1 MTTDRLQL
9 IREQARKLKEDANPK
24 PTIPVKQ
31 LEEEVQPVP
40 TLPQEYK
47 GSSFLSITKSNKVNT
62 VQDIVAKFAIQE
74 EVAEQVQVTEEQGK
88 RINKALGRM
97 VTGVA
102 AAVPLLCR
110 GDACSYK
117 ESCVTGDTLVLG
129 IDGYKRIDSLGR
141 GHIIF
146 SYNLET
152 KFLEKDTVMAMTPTG
167 IKPIYEVRTKQGNV
181 IKVTSNHQF
190 LTVTSN
196 GDFEWLS
203 LDTGLGISS
212 TLVVE
217 DMTITYDDDYLETFG
232 DCFEDHIVSIVYL
245 GEEEVFDITVQNNQN
260 FVANNIVIHN
270 CPIFKENAHPL
281 GERCPVEIS
290 LIEIWAQEYIED
302 LNIDPN
308 SIIEL
313 QTLSRLLEISILER
327 RLTEYMSIHDPDLTA
342 DFITSVDQEGNAISN
357 KGPSIAFEQ
366 REKLDRAKMKHL
378 ESLNATRERKLK
390 IQQQMQQETKTD
402 TGIQDVRSDL
412 SEVVRL
418 LKKEK
423 EAKIVGEG

>member
-74 EVAEQVQVTEEQGK
+74 EVAEQIQVTEEQGK

-190 LTVTSN
+190 LTVNSN

-203 LDTGLGISS
+203 LDTGLCISS

>member
-9 IREQARKLKEDANPK
+9 IREQARKLKEEAS
-24 PTIPVKQ
+24 PTTIIPVKQ
-31 LEEEVQPVP
+31 IEEDVQPVP
-40 TLPQEYK
+40 NLPTEFK
-47 GSSFLSITKSNKVNT
+47 GSSFLSIKRNKNSNT
-62 VQDIVAKFAIQE
+62 VEDIVAKFAIQE
-74 EVAEQVQVTEEQGK
+74 DVANQVQVTQEQGL

-110 GDACSYK
+110 GDGCSYK
-117 ESCVTGDTLVLG
+117 ESCVTGDTLVLTTKG
-129 IDGYKRIDSLGR
+129 HKRIDTLEKGSV
-141 GHIIF
+141 IF

-152 KFLEKDTVMAMTPTG
+152 KFLEKDTITAFTPTG
-167 IKPIYEVRTKQGNV
+167 IKPIYEIRTKQGNA
-181 IKVTSNHQF
+181 IKVTSNHLF
-190 LTVTSN
+190 LTANKN
-196 GDFEWLS
+196 GEFEWLS

-217 DMTITYDDDYLETFG
+217 DMTITYDDEYLDTYG
-232 DCFEDHIVSIVYL
+232 DCFEDHITSIVYL
-245 GEEEVFDITVQNNQN
+245 GEEEVFDITVKNNEN

-281 GERCPVEIS
+281 GERCPIEIS
-290 LIEIWAQEYIED
+290 LIEIWAQEFIEE

-390 IQQQMQQETKTD
+390 VQQQMQQEAKTD
-402 TGIQDVRSDL
+402 TGIQDVRRDV

>member
-74 EVAEQVQVTEEQGK
+74 EVAEQIQVTEEQGK

-190 LTVTSN
+190 LTVNSN

>member
-9 IREQARKLKEDANPK
+9 IREQAKRLKEEST
-24 PTIPVKQ
+24 PTTIIPVKQ
-31 LEEEVQPVP
+31 IEEDIQPVP
-40 TLPQEYK
+40 NLPTEFK
-47 GSSFLSITKSNKVNT
+47 GSSFLSIKRNKASNT
-62 VQDIVAKFAIQE
+62 VEDIVAKFAIQE
-74 EVAEQVQVTEEQGK
+74 EVANQVQVTEEQGK

-102 AAVPLLCR
+102 AAVPLICR
-110 GDACSYK
+110 GDGCSYK
-117 ESCVTGDTLVLG
+117 ESCVTGDTLVLTISG
-129 IDGYKRIDSLGR
+129 HKRIDALSR
-141 GHIIF
+141 GQIIY

-152 KFLEKDTVMAMTPTG
+152 KFLEKDTVMALTPTG
-167 IKPIYEVRTKQGNV
+167 IKPIYEIRTKQGNS
-181 IKVTSNHQF
+181 IKVTSNHLF
-190 LTVTSN
+190 LTVKED
-196 GDFEWLS
+196 GEFEWLS

-217 DMTITYDDDYLETFG
+217 DMTITYDDEYLDTYG
-232 DCFEDHIVSIVYL
+232 DCFEDHITSIVYL
-245 GEEEVFDITVQNNQN
+245 GEEEVFDLTVKDNEN

-281 GERCPVEIS
+281 GERCPIEIS
-290 LIEIWAQEYIED
+290 LIEIWAQEFIEE

-378 ESLNATRERKLK
+378 ESLNMTRERKQK
-390 IQQQMQQETKTD
+390 VQQQMQQDVKTD
-402 TGIQDVRSDL
+402 TGIQDIRKDL
-412 SEVVRL
+412 SEVVRQ
-418 LKKEK
+418 LKREK
-423 EAKIVGEG
+423 EAKIVGES

>member
-24 PTIPVKQ
+24 PIIPVKQ

-40 TLPQEYK
+40 SLPQEYK
-47 GSSFLSITKSNKVNT
+47 GSSFLSITKNNKLNT

-74 EVAEQVQVTEEQGK
+74 EVAEQIQVTEEQGK

-102 AAVPLLCR
+102 AAVPLICR
-110 GDACSYK
+110 GDGCSYK
-117 ESCVTGDTLVLG
+117 ESCVTGDTLVLTTKG
-129 IDGYKRIDSLGR
+129 HRRIDTLQKGDL
-141 GHIIF
+141 IF
-146 SYNLET
+146 SYNLAT
-152 KFLEKDTVMAMTPTG
+152 KFLEKDTVVAFTPTG
-167 IKPIYEVRTKQGNV
+167 VKAIYEVRTKQGNV

-190 LTVTSN
+190 LTVNSQGN
-196 GDFEWLS
+196 FEWLS
-203 LDTGLGISS
+203 LDTGLGVSS

-232 DCFEDHIVSIVYL
+232 DCFEDHIISIVYL

-390 IQQQMQQETKTD
+390 VQQQMQQDLKTD

-412 SEVVRL
+412 SEVVKL

-423 EAKIVGEG
+423 EAKIVGNS

>member
-40 TLPQEYK
+40 SLPQEYK
-47 GSSFLSITKSNKVNT
+47 GSSFLSITKNNKLNT

-74 EVAEQVQVTEEQGK
+74 EVAEQIQVTEEQGK

-102 AAVPLLCR
+102 AAVPLICR
-110 GDACSYK
+110 GDGCSYK
-117 ESCVTGDTLVLG
+117 ESCVTGDTLVLTTKG
-129 IDGYKRIDSLGR
+129 HRRIDTLQKGDL
-141 GHIIF
+141 IF
-146 SYNLET
+146 SYNLTT
-152 KFLEKDTVMAMTPTG
+152 KFLEKDTVVAFTPTG
-167 IKPIYEVRTKQGNV
+167 AKAIYEVRTKLGNV

-190 LTVTSN
+190 LTVNSQGN
-196 GDFEWLS
+196 FEWLS

-232 DCFEDHIVSIVYL
+232 DCFEDHIISIIYL
-245 GEEEVFDITVQNNQN
+245 GVEEVFDITVQNNQN

-390 IQQQMQQETKTD
+390 VQQQMQQDIKTD

-412 SEVVRL
+412 SEVVKL

-423 EAKIVGEG
+423 EAKIVGNS

>member
-9 IREQARKLKEDANPK
+9 IRDQARKLKEQANPQ
-24 PTIPVKQ
+24 PIIPVTQ

-40 TLPQEYK
+40 ALPQEFK
-47 GSSFLSITKSNKVNT
+47 GSSFLSITRNSKINT
-62 VQDIVAKFAIQE
+62 VEDIISKFAIQE
-74 EVAEQVQVTEEQGK
+74 EVAEQIQVTEEQGK

-110 GDACSYK
+110 GDGCSYK

>member
-24 PTIPVKQ
+24 PIIPVKQ

-40 TLPQEYK
+40 SLPQEYK
-47 GSSFLSITKSNKVNT
+47 GSSFLSITKNNKLNT

-74 EVAEQVQVTEEQGK
+74 EVAEQIQVTEEQGK

-102 AAVPLLCR
+102 AAVPLICR
-110 GDACSYK
+110 GDGCSYK
-117 ESCVTGDTLVLG
+117 ESCVTGDTLVLTTKG
-129 IDGYKRIDSLGR
+129 HRRIDTLQKGDL
-141 GHIIF
+141 IF
-146 SYNLET
+146 SYNLAT
-152 KFLEKDTVMAMTPTG
+152 KFLEKDTVVAFTPTG
-167 IKPIYEVRTKQGNV
+167 VKAIYEVRTKQGNV

-190 LTVTSN
+190 LTVNSQGN
-196 GDFEWLS
+196 FEWLS

-232 DCFEDHIVSIVYL
+232 DCFEDHIISIVYL

-390 IQQQMQQETKTD
+390 VQQQMQQDIKTD

-412 SEVVRL
+412 SEVVKL

-423 EAKIVGEG
+423 EAKIVGNS

>member
-47 GSSFLSITKSNKVNT
+47 GSSFLSIAKNNRTNT

-74 EVAEQVQVTEEQGK
+74 EVAEQIQVTEEQGK

-102 AAVPLLCR
+102 AAVPLICR
-110 GDACSYK
+110 GDGCSYK
-117 ESCVTGDTLVLG
+117 ESCVTGDTLVLTVNG
-129 IDGYKRIDSLGR
+129 HKRIDTLEKGQS
-141 GHIIF
+141 IF

-152 KFLEKDTVMAMTPTG
+152 KFLEKDTVLAFTPTG

-190 LTVTSN
+190 LTVNSK
-196 GDFEWLS
+196 GEFEWQS
-203 LDTGLGISS
+203 LDTGLGVSS

-232 DCFEDHIVSIVYL
+232 DCFEDHIISIVYL

-390 IQQQMQQETKTD
+390 VQQQMQQEAKTD
-402 TGIQDVRSDL
+402 TGIQDVRRDV

>member
-1 MTTDRLQL
+1 MTIDRLQL
-9 IREQARKLKEDANPK
+9 IKEQAKKLREENSPKE
-24 PTIPVKQ
+24 TIPIKQ
-31 LEEEVQPVP
+31 IEETVQEVPQLP
-40 TLPQEYK
+40 TEFK
-47 GSSFLSITKSNKVNT
+47 GSSFLSIKRNKTANT
-62 VQDIVAKFAIQE
+62 VDDIIAKFAIQE
-74 EVAEQVQVTEEQGK
+74 DVAQQIQVTEDQGK

-102 AAVPLLCR
+102 AAVPLICR
-110 GDACSYK
+110 GDGCSYK
-117 ESCVTGDTLVLG
+117 ESCVTGDTLVLTVNG
-129 IDGYKRIDSLGR
+129 HKRIDTLEK

-152 KFLEKDTVMAMTPTG
+152 KFLEKDTVLAFTPTG
-167 IKPIYEVRTKQGNV
+167 VQPIYEVRTKQGNV

-190 LTVTSN
+190 LTVKD
-196 GDFEWLS
+196 GKFEWQS

-232 DCFEDHIVSIVYL
+232 DCFEDHIISIVYL
-245 GEEEVFDITVQNNQN
+245 GEEEVFDITVQNNEN

-281 GERCPVEIS
+281 GERCPIEIS
-290 LIEIWAQEYIED
+290 LIEIWAQEFIEE

-366 REKLDRAKMKHL
+366 REKLDRAKIKLL
-378 ESLNATRERKLK
+378 ETLNMTRERKQK
-390 IQQQMQQETKTD
+390 VQQQMQQDTKVD
-402 TGIQDVRSDL
+402 TGIQDVRKDL
-412 SEVVRL
+412 SEVVRY

-423 EAKIVGEG
+423 EAKVVGEG